1 MRSFGRCPQDDITM
15 QPPNVRGEGEG
26 EGYFLD
32 RERLPMIWD
41 DLEEWLNVYVSV

>member
-1 MRSFGRCPQDDITM
+1 MRSFGRCPQIDITI
-15 QPPNVRGEGEG
+15 QSPNGRGEE

-41 DLEEWLNVYVSV
+41 GLEEQLNVYVSV